1 MKVGGKALLARI
13 TELSSLEVVKS
24 VDAKMV
30 TNLALLKEI
39 DEGTAYQARLFP
51 SLPVD
56 YQ

>member
-1 MKVGGKALLARI
+1 MKVEAKALLARI

-39 DEGTAYQARLFP
+39 DEGTAYQACFFP
-51 SLPVD
+51 SLSID
-56 YQ
+56 Y